1 MISCRILFI
10 MDTKP
15 TAPDR
20 YKQSRSYGRG
30 VERRSRDSREYKSDD
45 SMRRSRNDSRNIDYR
60 DRR

>member
-1 MISCRILFI
+1 